1 LTAVLLYMNDSHPLL
16 RKGWGTPSM
25 RRAFTIGESLT
36 HIRLLAPSIQSGQII
51 VPCSHLP
58 QTLAFFSEQLGFRVD
73 LIFPAD
79 SPSTAVIS
87 GHGVTL
93 RLELSDAPL
102 PRLRLLCDVSS
113 LPKGTPHE
121 LVAPNGMRIELV
133 EVNPPVEVPEGKQEF
148 VIGRVGNDGAAGRA
162 GMQYRDLI
170 PSRLGGRFV
179 ASHIKIPAGGEVP
192 DYVHYHRVR
201 FQMIFCKAGWVRVV
215 YEDQGPPFVMQ
226 AGDCVLQP
234 PEIRHRVLEASPGLE
249 VIEIGCPAVHE
260 TWADHELLLPNGS
273 VNPDREWSGQRF
285 MRHMAAS
292 AKWVPWMI
300 PGFEARDTGIAAAT
314 SGLASVRVVHAKQPA
329 SGAISHEGE
338 FLFFFVL
345 RGELGLRNEDFGSHQ
360 LQENESCVLPAG
372 AKFELMGKPD
382 LEMLEVEF
390 PRN

>member
-1 LTAVLLYMNDSHPLL
+1 
-16 RKGWGTPSM
+16 M